1 MVLEGDFETLQ
12 REVRGDE
19 SRQSSKL
26 LDDFTCLSIDLVN
39 RRWVSPR
46 EKIFAIFVFID
57 RIDMEIVPGIA
68 GIRTCL
74 ALIYWKNGLLGRNM
88 FQRGPFNE

>member
-1 MVLEGDFETLQ
+1 MCKSTLHGVRRRIEALQ

-26 LDDFTCLSIDLVN
+26 PDDFTCLSIELVN
-39 RRWVSPR
+39 RGRVSRR

-57 RIDMEIVPGIA
+57 RIDMEVVPGIA
-68 GIRTCL
+68 G
-74 ALIYWKNGLLGRNM
+74 N
-88 FQRGPFNE
+88 